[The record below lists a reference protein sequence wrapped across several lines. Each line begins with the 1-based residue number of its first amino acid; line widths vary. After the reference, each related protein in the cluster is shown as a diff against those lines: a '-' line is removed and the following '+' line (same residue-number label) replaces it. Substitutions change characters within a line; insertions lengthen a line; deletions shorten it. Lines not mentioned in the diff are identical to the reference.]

1 MWLYNSRIRASLRS
15 SWKENKNY
23 DKNNTS
29 LIGIFQEEADCFLQ
43 YKRRKYTVN
52 FKGYCGKVKKSK
64 FSIVSYSIFIFHL
77 KKKEVSYENLN
88 RN

>member
-29 LIGIFQEEADCFLQ
+29 LIGIFQEEADCFCNIKEGSIQLIL
-43 YKRRKYTVN
+43 
-52 FKGYCGKVKKSK
+52 KG
-64 FSIVSYSIFIFHL
+64 IVE
-77 KKKEVSYENLN
+77 K
-88 RN
+88 